1 MLNLDFEWVNTKT
14 QAMLKAY
21 VGVPATRNADIGF
34 ADYCEYERIAGCG
47 GPDSYRGAIVT
58 TASLSVWLDT
68 TDPPAE
74 IKHVTLHE
82 ALHALAAIHHRPSPL
97 SIMNRGGQLRL
108 SEMDDLDEAML
119 RLYGHPLVRPGMTKA
134 QVEGLIVFA
143 NELLDPPPAVEE
155 NGVQLAK
162 RAYAAFVEAGSARFR
177 VQGGWA
183 GSRGCSKHTFAGSHA
198 IGEFGNG
205 NPNIVHFDSTARS
218 IFFRCSE
225 SAGWR
230 YWRQTHGAWQ
240 ETTIGAIYDETNW
253 RDGFTDAVDM
263 LISVI
268 RYAGAGAI
276 AVTRGPSGQAEM
288 SVTLNNA
295 LVLPLLWASSAT
307 LQVSITLDTQT
318 YKISRYEMHWQ
329 FDVASRNSCSAYDV
343 RATNGEYGVEI
354 PIPDAIAA
362 AG

>member
-1 MLNLDFEWVNTKT
+1 M
-14 QAMLKAY
+14 
-21 VGVPATRNADIGF
+21 
-34 ADYCEYERIAGCG
+34 
-47 GPDSYRGAIVT
+47 
-58 TASLSVWLDT
+58 SVWKPLTISLDGS
-68 TDPPAE
+68 PSGQFRAE

-82 ALHALAAIHHRPSPL
+82 ALHALAAIYHRPSPL
-97 SIMNRGGQLRL
+97 SVMNAGGRLRL
-108 SEMDDLDEAML
+108 PEMSDLDGALL
-119 RLYGHPLVRPGMTKA
+119 RLYGHPLVRPGMTMA

-143 NELLDPPPAVEE
+143 DELLDSPPAVEE
-155 NGVQLAK
+155 DGVQLAK

-177 VQGGWA
+177 VSGGWA
-183 GSRGCSKHTFAGSHA
+183 GGRGCRNHTFAGSHA

-205 NPNIVHFDSTARS
+205 DPNIVRFDSTARS
-218 IFFRCSE
+218 IFFRYSE

-268 RYAGAGAI
+268 RYAGPGAI
-276 AVTRGPSGQAEM
+276 AVTRGPSGAEM

-307 LQVSITLDTQT
+307 LQVNITLDTQT
-318 YKISRYEMHWQ
+318 YEISQYEMRWQ
-329 FDVASRNSCSAYDV
+329 FDVGSRNSCSAYEV
-343 RATNGEYGVEI
+343 RATNGEYGIEI
-354 PIPDAIAA
+354 PIPDAIAD